1 MPFATSPKAL
11 AKDIADGFLDLT
23 PLILKKYTPAE
34 VKTISV
40 NLHLLLREIRG
51 EGVHSEDIPA
61 IRRKNLS
68 IQRLN
73 QALLVLNTYCRK
85 HKIPL

>member
-11 AKDIADGFLDLT
+11 AKDIADGFFDLT
-23 PLILKKYTPAE
+23 PLILKKYTSAE
-34 VKTISV
+34 IKTINV
-40 NLHLLLREIRG
+40 NIHLLLREIRG
-51 EGVHSEDIPA
+51 EGVPSEDIPA
-61 IRRKNLS
+61 IRQRNLR

-85 HKIPL
+85 HRIPL